1 MIDLSPEMAD
11 MLGGALG
18 FGFSVAILSYL
29 IGDNPLYR
37 LALHIFIGA
46 GVGYTA
52 LIVVHQV
59 LVPRLVEPLT
69 SGRTDVMLFAI
80 GPLILFLFLTLKL
93 SPALSDYGN
102 ISIAVMLGV
111 GTAIAIAGALRG
123 TLLPQIEASQVS
135 LTPITS
141 INSINNLVILV
152 GTLSTLLYFQF
163 WVRARPTDGVERVL
177 PMRIVAGVGRVF
189 IALTLGATYAGMILS
204 GISLF
209 SERLVF
215 LWDFVSQFL
224 G

>member
-1 MIDLSPEMAD
+1 M
-11 MLGGALG
+11 
-18 FGFSVAILSYL
+18 
-29 IGDNPLYR
+29 
-37 LALHIFIGA
+37 
-46 GVGYTA
+46 
-52 LIVVHQV
+52 
-59 LVPRLVEPLT
+59 
-69 SGRTDVMLFAI
+69 
-80 GPLILFLFLTLKL
+80 
-93 SPALSDYGN
+93 
-102 ISIAVMLGV
+102 
-111 GTAIAIAGALRG
+111 
-123 TLLPQIEASQVS
+123 S